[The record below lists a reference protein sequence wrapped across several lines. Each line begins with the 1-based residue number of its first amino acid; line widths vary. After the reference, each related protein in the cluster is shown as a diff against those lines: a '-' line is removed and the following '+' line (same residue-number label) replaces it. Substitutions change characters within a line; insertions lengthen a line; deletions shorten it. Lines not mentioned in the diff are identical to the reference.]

1 MWSRVSLWVMAPGR
15 ADRLDARAGWV
26 FRVADAQSAPFSW
39 KGVDYTTGLLASAP
53 AYVDFELPPGIYVA
67 WADLGALTTH
77 RAALAVHDEP
87 SLVVRLLP
95 DVVDD
100 VPLPEGECRITIDE
114 VRGEDVRNGWPG
126 TIVVSGTAS
135 SCPIVHV
142 VIQREEAGGTRRP
155 TRRWRGTAVGRR
167 RSRTSSRPSAGRR
180 WSLSRRAPPIPP
192 ARRRRCFPSTV
203 TEPLDRDSGPESSSR
218 MASPEGRRLRAA
230 SRGDRRCSGADH
242 GSLDGDP
249 PGRGIRQ
256 RLLPATTTT
265 AHAADRTRCAAAN
278 AAR

>member
-142 VIQREEAGGTRRP
+142 VIQREEAGGY
-155 TRRWRGTAVGRR
+155 
-167 RSRTSSRPSAGRR
+167 
-180 WSLSRRAPPIPP
+180 
-192 ARRRRCFPSTV
+192 
-203 TEPLDRDSGPESSSR
+203 E
-218 MASPEGRRLRAA
+218 
-230 SRGDRRCSGADH
+230 
-242 GSLDGDP
+242 
-249 PGRGIRQ
+249 
-256 RLLPATTTT
+256 
-265 AHAADRTRCAAAN
+265 AADATVAGDGSWTQAFPNQFKAECGTPMEVVTTCTADPTCQAKAVLPVHCD
-278 AAR
+278 